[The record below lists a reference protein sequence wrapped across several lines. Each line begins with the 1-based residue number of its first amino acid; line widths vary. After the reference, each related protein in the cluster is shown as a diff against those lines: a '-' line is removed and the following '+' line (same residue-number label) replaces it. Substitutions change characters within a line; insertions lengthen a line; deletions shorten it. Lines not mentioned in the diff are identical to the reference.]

1 MCQRVSCIF
10 IRWFGHDGTRHVW
23 SVAWCSVTHRPHCF
37 LGSGR
42 ELPPSNVRL
51 KCPELAS
58 LWEITSPSWWPHRW
72 RSLEEAT
79 RGSIHY
85 LHRYKKENPG
95 CGCLDWIW
103 GLSSRASRL
112 SPQAMVHCQY
122 HPWGVRRV
130 GCYLGGCLSLK
141 HCFILKTLSGGSAAR
156 SQVPAQPREMPGV
169 GMPPYGR
176 PCADDPTCAVTL
188 YNCNHSDDS
197 VADQGPEFGMIQV
210 LCFGFSLL
218 SFVRPAVE
226 SCGPARD
233 QKEHWFSPNQDCA

>member
-10 IRWFGHDGTRHVW
+10 IRWFGHDGGTRHVW

-130 GCYLGGCLSLK
+130 GCYLGGCLSLYPK
-141 HCFILKTLSGGSAAR
+141 NIVWGERGKKPSTCPAKGNARGGYATLWTPVCR
-156 SQVPAQPREMPGV
+156 
-169 GMPPYGR
+169 R
-176 PCADDPTCAVTL
+176 P
-188 YNCNHSDDS
+188 N
-197 VADQGPEFGMIQV
+197 
-210 LCFGFSLL
+210 LCCDIVQL
-218 SFVRPAVE
+218 
-226 SCGPARD
+226 
-233 QKEHWFSPNQDCA
+233 